1 MSDLAN
7 FLASFNN
14 DEPIVT
20 DSRISGG
27 GRLIDADT
35 AQTEEGVRV
44 RFPNVN
50 AREVDTFD
58 PAKGLFKKGE
68 QGGDLQKAI
77 TKLAMERQGFNQPI
91 LTNAPSLG
99 KCFPRQ
105 ECSLVLSR
113 NSEDNL

>member
-58 PAKGLFKKGE
+58 PAKGLFKNSLYKVAGKTGTALVANGNKGYADKIY
-68 QGGDLQKAI
+68 QSSFAGY
-77 TKLAMERQGFNQPI
+77 
-91 LTNAPSLG
+91 
-99 KCFPRQ
+99 FPA
-105 ECSLVLSR
+105 
-113 NSEDNL
+113 DNPQYTL